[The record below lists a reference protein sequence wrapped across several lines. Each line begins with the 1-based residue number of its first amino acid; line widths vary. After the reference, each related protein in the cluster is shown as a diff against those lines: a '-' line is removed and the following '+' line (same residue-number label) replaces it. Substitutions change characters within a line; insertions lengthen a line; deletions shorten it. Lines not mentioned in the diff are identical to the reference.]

1 MTFRVSHT
9 WLTTSS
15 DSDIDTTVR
24 AIITA
29 LSGNPIFPAPSPD
42 LEAITTLFDNFI
54 AGLDAAKDGGKA
66 ETAAKNAARVALQ
79 DGMRL
84 LGQYLEKTA
93 GNLEQILTSKYPLQ
107 KERAPLGIQPAP
119 ANLRLKHGKVS
130 GSIAAVCDVGEHRV
144 MYEWQTATGENPT
157 EWKSEAPTTSS
168 RTNFEGVAPGTWLN
182 ARVRA
187 RVPAGAGDWS
197 GVSRIMV
204 V

>member
-1 MTFRVSHT
+1 MVPRLSNT
-9 WLTTSS
+9 WITTYS
-15 DSDIDTTVR
+15 DSDIETTVG

-29 LSGNPIFPAPSPD
+29 LTNNPFFPGLAG
-42 LEAITTLFDNFI
+42 LLAEVVVLFDAFV
-54 AGLDAAKDGGKA
+54 AALGVARDGGKA

-79 DGMRL
+79 DRLRL
-84 LGQYLEKTA
+84 LGREIEKIA
-93 GNLEQILTSKYPLQ
+93 DSLEQILTTKYPLQ
-107 KERAPLGIQPAP
+107 KERSPLGVQPAP

-130 GSIAAVCDVGEHRV
+130 GSIAATCDVGEHRV
-144 MYEWQTATGENPT
+144 MYEWQTAIGENP
-157 EWKSEAPTTSS
+157 EAWKSEAPTNSS
-168 RTNFEGVAPGTWLN
+168 RTTFGGAAPGSWLN